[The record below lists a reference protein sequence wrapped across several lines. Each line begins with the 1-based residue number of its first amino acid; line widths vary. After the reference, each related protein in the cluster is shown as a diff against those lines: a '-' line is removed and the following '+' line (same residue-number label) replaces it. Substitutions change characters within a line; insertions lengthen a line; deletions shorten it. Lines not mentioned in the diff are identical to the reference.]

1 MLNKLNATFFVFQGP
16 PGPPG
21 PRGPAGPSGADVSPD
36 ICT

>member
-1 MLNKLNATFFVFQGP
+1 MLNMLNATFFVFQGP